1 MQKRNPLE
9 VKVWGDFACFTRPEM
24 KAERVSYPVMT
35 PSAARGVLEAI
46 FWKPEIS
53 WQVREIHVLNRIRHF
68 SILRNEV
75 NNKAV
80 VSSAKNW
87 MKNGGGYFAEDG
99 DNRAQRH
106 TLALRDVAYI
116 IKADVAVKTHSRN
129 NEMAYRDQ
137 FSRRVAYGKCYHMPY
152 LGCREFTAFFDET
165 DGSEKAID
173 LTDDLGLMLFDQIIT
188 EDPKGK
194 VLYKHHD
201 SKGHD
206 IKRGRAV
213 PKFFSARLEQGV
225 LKVPS
230 ELYEKGGM

>member
-1 MQKRNPLE
+1 MGNGPPLE
-9 VKVWGDFACFTRPEM
+9 VKVWGEFACFTRPEM
-24 KAERVSYPVMT
+24 KAERVSYPIMT
-35 PSAARGVLEAI
+35 PSAARGGLEAI

-53 WQVREIHVLNRIRHF
+53 WRVREIHVLKDIKHF

-80 VSSAKNW
+80 VSSAKGW
-87 MKNGGGYFAEDG
+87 VKNGGGYFAED
-99 DNRAQRH
+99 DRAQRH

-116 IKADVAVKTHSRN
+116 IKADVSVKSHSRN
-129 NEMAYRDQ
+129 NEVAYRDQ
-137 FSRRVAYGKCYHMPY
+137 FCRRVASGKCYHMPY
-152 LGCREFTAFFDET
+152 LGCREFTAFFSEP
-165 DGSEKAID
+165 DGNDKAID

-206 IKRGRAV
+206 IKRGNAV
-213 PKFFSARLEQGV
+213 PKFFSARLEHGV

-230 ELYEKGGM
+230 TLYEKGGM